1 MWNDLR
7 QDSWYALRALA
18 RTPGFTVT
26 AVLTLALGIGAN
38 TAIFSVISGMLLRT
52 PPYRDPSRIVFLWS
66 TSQAFPKEPL
76 TPGRLVDFRDQLTSL
91 SALAGISHVPFNLTG
106 SGDPER
112 IAGSSVSSSFF
123 DVLGVAP
130 LLGDTFHTNAADD
143 RAVVLSHRLWTARFG
158 ADRSIVGRE
167 IVLNGTARTVVAV
180 MPAEFEWPSITPTI
194 GNFDGPALWVP
205 GTSRDIPRLPV
216 DRGEDLATNRRI
228 GYLRAVGRLRDGAT
242 VEQAQRESELIAER
256 LARQY
261 PNDDGGR
268 SAVVVPL
275 REQFVG
281 HIRRPMLVLFG
292 AVGFVLAIA
301 CANIASLLLG
311 RSSARRREIAVR
323 LALGASRPR
332 IVRQLLTE
340 STVLAVAGAAVGLLF
355 AWWAL
360 RWVDALASAG
370 LPGAQHATVDVRVLL
385 FTLGVAIVTGLL
397 CGLAPASQRSE
408 GQLTADLGDG
418 GARASAGP
426 RARLTRDGLVV
437 AEIAVALV
445 LLVGAGLMLRSFH
458 ALSRVDTGI
467 DTENLLTFDLFLSG
481 ERAREQR
488 RQMAFYDEALR
499 AISALPGVV
508 SAGAAVTLPIG
519 GDDFAAGF
527 TIEGRPALPPGQEP
541 RAGYQVVTPNY
552 FRTMGI
558 PIVAGRDFHP
568 SDTRESQPVVMV
580 NETFARQQW
589 PGEDPIGRRIRIAGP
604 GTNWMTVTGVVG
616 DIRHLGPAT
625 PPRPEFYQPHSQN
638 SFSFMAFVV
647 RTAGSPAA
655 LVPPIRSAIA
665 RLDPAQPISGVNTM
679 ETHIAKALS
688 RPRLLAALVTAFG
701 SLALLLAVVGVY
713 GVMAYTVAQQTREI
727 AIRTAL
733 GASAR
738 VVLRMVLSKAV
749 VLATAG
755 VAVGL
760 GLTVVSSRA
769 LAGLLFD
776 VAPTDPSTYA
786 AVIVLLAAV
795 ALLAAAIPAIQATKI
810 AGSQVLRY

>member
-1 MWNDLR
+1 
-7 QDSWYALRALA
+7 
-18 RTPGFTVT
+18 
-26 AVLTLALGIGAN
+26 
-38 TAIFSVISGMLLRT
+38 
-52 PPYRDPSRIVFLWS
+52 
-66 TSQAFPKEPL
+66 
-76 TPGRLVDFRDQLTSL
+76 
-91 SALAGISHVPFNLTG
+91 
-106 SGDPER
+106 
-112 IAGSSVSSSFF
+112 
-123 DVLGVAP
+123 
-130 LLGDTFHTNAADD
+130 
-143 RAVVLSHRLWTARFG
+143 
-158 ADRSIVGRE
+158 
-167 IVLNGTARTVVAV
+167 
-180 MPAEFEWPSITPTI
+180 
-194 GNFDGPALWVP
+194 
-205 GTSRDIPRLPV
+205 
-216 DRGEDLATNRRI
+216 
-228 GYLRAVGRLRDGAT
+228 
-242 VEQAQRESELIAER
+242 
-256 LARQY
+256 
-261 PNDDGGR
+261 
-268 SAVVVPL
+268 
-275 REQFVG
+275 
-281 HIRRPMLVLFG
+281 
-292 AVGFVLAIA
+292 
-301 CANIASLLLG
+301 
-311 RSSARRREIAVR
+311 
-323 LALGASRPR
+323 
-332 IVRQLLTE
+332 
-340 STVLAVAGAAVGLLF
+340 
-355 AWWAL
+355 
-360 RWVDALASAG
+360 
-370 LPGAQHATVDVRVLL
+370 
-385 FTLGVAIVTGLL
+385 
-397 CGLAPASQRSE
+397 
-408 GQLTADLGDG
+408 
-418 GARASAGP
+418 
-426 RARLTRDGLVV
+426 
-437 AEIAVALV
+437 
-445 LLVGAGLMLRSFH
+445 
-458 ALSRVDTGI
+458 
-467 DTENLLTFDLFLSG
+467 
-481 ERAREQR
+481 
-488 RQMAFYDEALR
+488 
-499 AISALPGVV
+499 
-508 SAGAAVTLPIG
+508 
-519 GDDFAAGF
+519 
-527 TIEGRPALPPGQEP
+527 
-541 RAGYQVVTPNY
+541 
-552 FRTMGI
+552 MGI